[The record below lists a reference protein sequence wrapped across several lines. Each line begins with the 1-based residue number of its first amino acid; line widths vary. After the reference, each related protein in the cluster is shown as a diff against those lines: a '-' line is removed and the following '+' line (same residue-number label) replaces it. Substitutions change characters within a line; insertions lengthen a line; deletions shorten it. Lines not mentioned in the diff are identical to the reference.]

1 MRTLLFIGVAG
12 FLGAVLR
19 YGVGGFIYKY
29 AGTTLPYGTLVVN
42 VVGSLLLGFL
52 MEFTLRS
59 ALIPGE
65 LRMAIG
71 IGFLGALTTFSTFS
85 YETFRYIE
93 EGSAFLATVN
103 IASNL
108 LLCLFAV
115 WLGIVVARVAL

>member
-19 YGVGGFIYKY
+19 YGVGGFVYKY

-59 ALIPGE
+59 ALIPVE
-65 LRMAIG
+65 LRMAVG

-93 EGSAFLATVN
+93 EGSVLLATVN

-108 LLCLFAV
+108 LLCLVAV
-115 WLGIVVARVAL
+115 WIGIVVARAAL